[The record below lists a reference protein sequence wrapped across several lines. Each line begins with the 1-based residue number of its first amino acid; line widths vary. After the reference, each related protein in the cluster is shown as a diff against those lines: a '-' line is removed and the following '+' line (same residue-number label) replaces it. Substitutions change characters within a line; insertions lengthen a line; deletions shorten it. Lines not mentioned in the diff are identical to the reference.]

1 MSDKA
6 ALSNPQSLTTQSN
19 QGFQQQPY
27 NTAIPLTAPNTAVG
41 LQPTQIISKNINL
54 FILNYFFK

>member
-1 MSDKA
+1 MSDNS

-27 NTAIPLTAPNTAVG
+27 NMAMPVTAPNTAVG
-41 LQPTQIISKNINL
+41 LQPTQIISK
-54 FILNYFFK
+54 K

>member
-19 QGFQQQPY
+19 PGFQQPY
-27 NTAIPLTAPNTAVG
+27 TMPVTAPNTAVG
-41 LQPTQIISKNINL
+41 LPPTQIISKNINL
-54 FILNYFFK
+54 FILNYFLR